1 MVLAKAMCKDLWG
14 THYLSLICEPN
25 EFHHGWNTDDHGR
38 AINRINSAVASKKE
52 QSFWMRLFSVT
63 IDRDLIAGWDKD
75 LDRVLL
81 LFNVRLQS
89 TT

>member
-1 MVLAKAMCKDLWG
+1 
-14 THYLSLICEPN
+14 
-25 EFHHGWNTDDHGR
+25 
-38 AINRINSAVASKKE
+38 
-52 QSFWMRLFSVT
+52 MRLFSVT

-81 LFNVRLQS
+81 LFNVRLQD

>member
-1 MVLAKAMCKDLWG
+1 MLAKAIHEDLWG

-25 EFHHGWNTDDHGR
+25 EFYHDWKTDDHGR
-38 AINRINSAVASKKE
+38 AINHINSEVASKKE
-52 QSFWMRLFSVT
+52 QGFWMRIFAVT

-81 LFNVRLQS
+81 LFNVRIQN